1 MRGPRGWKYNG
12 RSMLMDEFF
21 DIEVQTVYEWLEDFG
36 LLGLVDL
43 KIRLVSYWHDGK
55 VLK

>member
-1 MRGPRGWKYNG
+1 MF
-12 RSMLMDEFF
+12 MDELF

-43 KIRLVSYWHDGK
+43 NIRLVSYWHDDN